1 MTDQA
6 STLCSSSDKSD
17 KSVSLTNKQQ
27 FSMLCS
33 LIDHRN
39 DVKIF
44 KIQVEQLVAG
54 ECFKHL

>member
-1 MTDQA
+1 
-6 STLCSSSDKSD
+6 
-17 KSVSLTNKQQ
+17 
-27 FSMLCS
+27 MLCT